1 MRFRLL
7 VPVLACAVAVSLSTP
22 AFADGD
28 AEKGQRV
35 YTSKCKV
42 CHELKAGAKK
52 IGPSFHGLFGR
63 KAGTV
68 ADFKYSDAMAK
79 AGVVWDEKTVAEY
92 MKKPKDFIPGN
103 KMVFDGLPKEDD
115 RENLIKYLKEA
126 TK

>member
-1 MRFRLL
+1 MRFHLL
-7 VPVLACAVAVSLSTP
+7 ASAFAGLVAVSLSAS

-35 YTSKCKV
+35 YTGKCKV

-79 AGVVWDEKTVAEY
+79 SGIVWDEKTVAEY

-103 KMVFDGLPKEDD
+103 KMVFDGLPKEED
-115 RENLIKYLKEA
+115 RENLIKFLKEA